1 MADSTTVTPSACIRD
16 RRDAD
21 RFERV
26 RVLRKCWRLQ
36 GNVKD
41 QTSQQVIRNHKRQPG
56 SAARWSQEGF
66 RCSHISASTNKK
78 KRRRRFQRSSAVSYS
93 YTTRCHMYTTL
104 QNKSVD
110 AHLCQSSRRGSSCT
124 DADVRHVGF
133 EAEMMKDLSDWAEW
147 Q

>member
-56 SAARWSQEGF
+56 SAAREVRRVSDV
-66 RCSHISASTNKK
+66 HIFQPRPTKRKDEDDSSDRQLYHIHIQLIVTCIRPSKIRASMPICVRAADVDQVVLTQTFVTLVL
-78 KRRRRFQRSSAVSYS
+78 RRR
-93 YTTRCHMYTTL
+93 
-104 QNKSVD
+104 
-110 AHLCQSSRRGSSCT
+110 
-124 DADVRHVGF
+124 
-133 EAEMMKDLSDWAEW
+133 W
-147 Q
+147 